1 MLGFYLCY
9 GRLIN
14 WIGCV
19 CMIVGIIDGYC
30 CNGEIDDGWLHNSY
44 EDSLN

>member
-9 GRLIN
+9 YSNGMG
-14 WIGCV
+14 WGG
-19 CMIVGIIDGYC
+19 MIDCPIIDGYC
-30 CNGEIDDGWLHNSY
+30 FYGEIDDGWLQNSY